1 MTDRFRSGLAAALAT
16 AGLVLALAGDPA
28 RAGGDKL
35 VFGLPPIF
43 ASTVATVADREGFF
57 KKRGVDVEVKF
68 FDASAPRSAALVS
81 GDIDLN
87 LASTPITIRQISNA
101 DVDLVALYGMP
112 IGDFLIGST
121 DPARTSCRDLA
132 GQQIGVDAVGGARS
146 VALQDMLAA
155 CGMKIEEVEQVP
167 LTGNANAQA
176 MIAGRIRIAVLHTE
190 EVGVIEEKGG
200 RPVRVVTTF
209 SKARPDSHYLVLVA
223 RRDRLQQSRES
234 FVRLMAGLIDAMH
247 FMNDQKNADR
257 VAETVYPIGLSGAE
271 AKAALAGYLK
281 IGFWPIGDDGLD
293 RDRLEAAIAA
303 QEKEGAIKP
312 GKTVVPY
319 DRLVDRSVWKSAA
332 AIASTH

>member
-1 MTDRFRSGLAAALAT
+1 MTDRFRSSLAAALAT
-16 AGLVLALAGDPA
+16 ACLVFALSGNSA
-28 RAGGDKL
+28 RADGDKL

-43 ASTVATVADREGFF
+43 ASTMAVVADREGFF
-57 KKRGVDVEVKF
+57 KKHGVDVEVKF

-81 GDIDLN
+81 GDIDVN
-87 LASTPITIRQISNA
+87 LASTPITIRQIANA

-112 IGDFLIGST
+112 IGDYLIGST

-132 GQQIGVDAVGGARS
+132 GQQVGVDAVGGARS
-146 VALQDMLAA
+146 VALQDMLAT

-200 RPVRVVTTF
+200 RPVSVVTTF

-234 FVRLMAGLIDAMH
+234 FVRLMAGLIDAAR
-247 FMNDQKNADR
+247 FMNDPKNADR
-257 VAETVYPIGLSGAE
+257 VAEAVYPIGLSGAE

-281 IGFWPIGDDGLD
+281 IGFWPVDDDGLE
-293 RDRLEAAIAA
+293 RGRLEAVIAN
-303 QEKEGAIKP
+303 QQKEGGIKP
-312 GKTVVPY
+312 GKTPVPY
-319 DRLVDRSVWKSAA
+319 DRFVDRSVWKAASAA
-332 AIASTH
+332 AATH

>member
-1 MTDRFRSGLAAALAT
+1 MTDRFRSSLAAALVT
-16 AGLVLALAGDPA
+16 ACLALALAGEPA
-28 RAGGDKL
+28 RADGNKL
-35 VFGLPPIF
+35 VIGLPPIF
-43 ASTVATVADREGFF
+43 ASTMAAVAEREGFF
-57 KKRGVDVEVKF
+57 RKHGVEVEVKF

-81 GDIDLN
+81 GDIDVN

-132 GQQIGVDAVGGARS
+132 GQQIGVDAVGGTRS
-146 VALQDMLAA
+146 LALQDMLAT

-176 MIAGRIRIAVLHTE
+176 MIAGRIKIAVLHTE

-209 SKARPDSHYLVLVA
+209 SKARSDSHYLVLVA

-234 FVRLMAGLIDAMH
+234 FVRLMAGLIDAVR
-247 FMNDQKNADR
+247 FMNDPKNADR
-257 VAETVYPIGLSGAE
+257 VAEAIYPIGLSGAE
-271 AKAALAGYLK
+271 AKAALAGYLE
-281 IGFWPIGDDGLD
+281 IGFWPLDDDGLE
-293 RDRLEAAIAA
+293 RGRLEAVIAD
-303 QEKEGAIKP
+303 QEKAGGIKP
-312 GKTVVPY
+312 GKTPVPY
-319 DRLVDRSVWKSAA
+319 DRFVDRGVWKAA
-332 AIASTH
+332 SAIAATH